1 MKLCLAPDLWQ
12 AAAVRKNHC
21 PTRPIAPRLRFKQ
34 VGPVKFGNSPR
45 CFKEDFMQLR
55 TLAMMAALAGLTV
68 APAKAQEDLPK
79 ASFTA
84 AQADAGRAE
93 YQKSCLDCHGANLDD
108 GEFGGP
114 PLRGSSFESTYF
126 GFTADGL
133 YGFIKTAM
141 PPDRPGR
148 LSDKT
153 YADVTAYILSKN
165 GVQPGANPLPSDL
178 EALAGLVIEK

>member
-1 MKLCLAPDLWQ
+1 MLLRVIAIS
-12 AAAVRKNHC
+12 AA
-21 PTRPIAPRLRFKQ
+21 
-34 VGPVKFGNSPR
+34 
-45 CFKEDFMQLR
+45 M
-55 TLAMMAALAGLTV
+55 AGLALSGSV
-68 APAKAQEDLPK
+68 ANAQEDLPK

-114 PLRGSSFESTYF
+114 PLRGSNFESTYF

-133 YGFIKTAM
+133 FGFIKSAM

-165 GVQPGANPLPSDL
+165 GVQPGATPLPDNID
-178 EALAGLVIEK
+178 ALSGLVIEK

>member
-1 MKLCLAPDLWQ
+1 MLLRIVAISAAMVGFALCA
-12 AAAVRKNHC
+12 
-21 PTRPIAPRLRFKQ
+21 T
-34 VGPVKFGNSPR
+34 
-45 CFKEDFMQLR
+45 
-55 TLAMMAALAGLTV
+55 MAS
-68 APAKAQEDLPK
+68 AQDDMPK

-114 PLRGSSFESTYF
+114 PLRGTNFESTYF

-133 YGFIKTAM
+133 FGFIKTAM

-153 YADVTAYILSKN
+153 YADLTAYILSKN
-165 GVQPGANPLPSDL
+165 GVQPGATPLPDNL
-178 EALAGLVIEK
+178 EALSALVIEK